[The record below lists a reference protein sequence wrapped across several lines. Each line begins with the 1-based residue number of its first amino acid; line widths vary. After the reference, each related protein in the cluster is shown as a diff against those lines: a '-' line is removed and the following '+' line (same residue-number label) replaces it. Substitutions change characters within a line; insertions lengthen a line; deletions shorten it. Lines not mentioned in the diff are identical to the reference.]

1 MTRKLPLHWLLIL
14 GWEQKA
20 NLTSTQIGYNQKVRT
35 TPTRKVTSGK
45 TKENYGYRLLTTTHG
60 NPVCMGGS
68 YMSHLEIID
77 KLCEMLD
84 LSQNIIRM
92 QESLLEQHG
101 IETDTGGLEERRN
114 ALLQQIED
122 TI

>member
-1 MTRKLPLHWLLIL
+1 M
-14 GWEQKA
+14 GWD
-20 NLTSTQIGYNQKVRT
+20 
-35 TPTRKVTSGK
+35 
-45 TKENYGYRLLTTTHG
+45 H
-60 NPVCMGGS
+60 
-68 YMSHLEIID
+68 MSHLEIID

>member
-1 MTRKLPLHWLLIL
+1 
-14 GWEQKA
+14 
-20 NLTSTQIGYNQKVRT
+20 
-35 TPTRKVTSGK
+35 
-45 TKENYGYRLLTTTHG
+45 
-60 NPVCMGGS
+60 
-68 YMSHLEIID
+68 MSHLEIID